1 MSTPAPNAAAEPPSA
16 AAAVVAVGSP
26 LPSSGIA
33 ALPAAATA
41 MDINSTATSPFIT
54 STSAA
59 VSSAAPLLTNDA
71 QCLLNDFFQDET
83 VAAHL
88 RTARHSYLDAN
99 RAVKEARSG
108 LARFEAVCHRA
119 APKLELPKSMRIPW
133 TKNAVLSDPSDAP
146 GLLQDERA
154 ALALIEADCT
164 KRAFDVL
171 CLAKRKVISQL
182 ETHII
187 VNTHVG
193 KHTSM
198 FSKYVREYAA
208 KVEARLRPAAAA
220 SSAMPSVSSVFP
232 VSVAIARF
240 TDTLRQD
247 TNAIVRRLTNEEMR
261 QDSESAATAALDSKA
276 QEQVLAGAHSGT
288 TIKRLAEQVI
298 RKRLQPLSA
307 AVAQLQNS
315 SSRSSDSSTVRSSSS
330 TLHAI
335 ASSETGA
342 HDVDARP
349 PVKAF
354 RRTSN
359 HRMTASPEFQLDPVF
374 TASSSLPRRASD
386 GRKRPAPE
394 QLSSDD
400 DAAESSSSSSLYAY
414 GAPLRAR
421 SSNRQGGHP
430 HARSLP
436 RQQSSSD
443 PEDPFKRRDSGK
455 RNKHEQ

>member
-1 MSTPAPNAAAEPPSA
+1 
-16 AAAVVAVGSP
+16 
-26 LPSSGIA
+26 
-33 ALPAAATA
+33 
-41 MDINSTATSPFIT
+41 MDIT
-54 STSAA
+54 STAA
-59 VSSAAPLLTNDA
+59 SPVLVAAASFAAPLLTNDA

-88 RTARHSYLDAN
+88 KNARHSYLDAN

-119 APKLELPKSMRIPW
+119 APRLELPKSMRIPW

-171 CLAKRKVISQL
+171 CLAKRKIISQL
-182 ETHII
+182 ETHIL

-198 FSKYVREYAA
+198 FSKYVREYAT

-220 SSAMPSVSSVFP
+220 PSATPSVSFVFP

-247 TNAIVRRLTNEEMR
+247 TNAIVRQLTHEEMR
-261 QDSESAATAALDSKA
+261 QDSESAATAVLDSKA

-288 TIKRLAEQVI
+288 TIKHLAEQVI
-298 RKRLQPLSA
+298 RQRLQPLSA

-315 SSRSSDSSTVRSSSS
+315 RTSSTVRSPA

-335 ASSETGA
+335 ASSESDPR
-342 HDVDARP
+342 DVDARP

-354 RRTSN
+354 RHTSN
-359 HRMTASPEFQLDPVF
+359 HRRTASAEFQLDPVF
-374 TASSSLPRRASD
+374 TASSSQPRAST
-386 GRKRPAPE
+386 GRKRPAPAPS
-394 QLSSDD
+394 SSDE
-400 DAAESSSSSSLYAY
+400 DAAESSSSSLR
-414 GAPLRAR
+414 GAPRHAR
-421 SSNRQGGHP
+421 SSNRQGGNP

-436 RQQSSSD
+436 RQQSSSL
-443 PEDPFKRRDSGK
+443 PEGPFRHRDGGK
-455 RNKHEQ
+455 RYKHEQ